1 MNIASINLHG
11 YYNKNVFLHKNFA
24 LSDMN
29 EFWTWLAKM

>member
-11 YYNKNVFLHKNFA
+11 YYNKNVFLHNFT